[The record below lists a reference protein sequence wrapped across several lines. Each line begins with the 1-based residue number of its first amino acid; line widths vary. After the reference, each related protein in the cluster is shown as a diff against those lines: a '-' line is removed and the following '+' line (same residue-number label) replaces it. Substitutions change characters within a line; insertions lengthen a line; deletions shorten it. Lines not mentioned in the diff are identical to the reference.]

1 MTLKKILPILFILIS
16 VQVYSQGFREKKEQL
31 KAMKIAFITDKLNLT
46 PDEATKFWPI
56 LNEFEAKQEQIR
68 RQKMK
73 SFIDRM
79 DEDDLDK
86 MNEKD
91 ASALLSQMESTEE
104 ERHQMRKKF
113 VISLK
118 NILPSI
124 KIIKL
129 IKAEEEFKKTL
140 LRQYKE
146 RRKE

>member
-1 MTLKKILPILFILIS
+1 
-16 VQVYSQGFREKKEQL
+16 
-31 KAMKIAFITDKLNLT
+31 
-46 PDEATKFWPI
+46 
-56 LNEFEAKQEQIR
+56 
-68 RQKMK
+68 
-73 SFIDRM
+73 M
-79 DEDDLDK
+79 DEDYLDK

-104 ERHQMRKKF
+104 EQHQMRKKF
-113 VISLK
+113 VVSLK

>member
-56 LNEFEAKQEQIR
+56 FNEFEAKQEQIR

-104 ERHQMRKKF
+104 EQHQMRKKF
-113 VISLK
+113 VVSLK

>member
-56 LNEFEAKQEQIR
+56 FNEFEAKQEQIR

-79 DEDDLDK
+79 DEDYLDK

-104 ERHQMRKKF
+104 EQHQMRKKF
-113 VISLK
+113 VVSLK